1 MVQRE
6 RETGRKTERNGRK
19 KINIIYSLFRQVRKN
34 NISFEDLTDALTKAA
49 EDIDG
54 VSMLIRSQVVK
65 PKQMI
70 LRKSVFYKFV
80 VDAATALT
88 HFSTFCLLSY
98 PSENTRKL
106 HKETSDIKEL
116 LKHPNPQRYRLTQ

>member
-1 MVQRE
+1 M
-6 RETGRKTERNGRK
+6 
-19 KINIIYSLFRQVRKN
+19 FRQVRKN

-88 HFSTFCLLSY
+88 HFCHWSLVIPL
-98 PSENTRKL
+98 RK
-106 HKETSDIKEL
+106 HQKTS
-116 LKHPNPQRYRLTQ
+116 